1 MLVKVNLNGH
11 LVKLK
16 VDTGASLAVI
26 NSKTFDIIKSGLE
39 QIERSKNNVKFKTY
53 SGEIIRAQGQA
64 VIPIEY
70 ENQSLKCTLYIIEG
84 DRPNLLG
91 RDCLAKIC
99 LKWEE
104 LFSMNNESKTNLDD
118 LLHKFEDI
126 FSSELG
132 TMKNE
137 KAKIY
142 LKPNSI
148 PKFLRACPVPY
159 ALKNKIELEIERMVK
174 NNILEP
180 VDVSEWATPTAPV
193 IKEGGSI
200 RICGDY
206 KMTVDQ
212 VSQLGNYPIPKIDT
226 LFA

>member
-1 MLVKVNLNGH
+1 
-11 LVKLK
+11 
-16 VDTGASLAVI
+16 
-26 NSKTFDIIKSGLE
+26 
-39 QIERSKNNVKFKTY
+39 
-53 SGEIIRAQGQA
+53 
-64 VIPIEY
+64 
-70 ENQSLKCTLYIIEG
+70 
-84 DRPNLLG
+84 
-91 RDCLAKIC
+91 
-99 LKWEE
+99 
-104 LFSMNNESKTNLDD
+104 MNRESKTNLDD
-118 LLHKFEDI
+118 LLREFEDI

-137 KAKIY
+137 KAKLY
-142 LKPNSI
+142 LKPSSI
-148 PKFLRACPVPY
+148 LKFLKVRPVPY
-159 ALKNKIELEIERMVK
+159 PLKNKTELEIERMVK

-212 VSQLGNYPIPKIDT
+212 VSQLGNYPIDT

>member
-1 MLVKVNLNGH
+1 M
-11 LVKLK
+11 
-16 VDTGASLAVI
+16 
-26 NSKTFDIIKSGLE
+26 NS
-39 QIERSKNNVKFKTY
+39 
-53 SGEIIRAQGQA
+53 
-64 VIPIEY
+64 
-70 ENQSLKCTLYIIEG
+70 
-84 DRPNLLG
+84 
-91 RDCLAKIC
+91 
-99 LKWEE
+99 
-104 LFSMNNESKTNLDD
+104 ESITNLDD

-126 FSSELG
+126 FSGELG
-132 TMKNE
+132 IMKNE
-137 KAKIY
+137 KARIY

-148 PKFLRACPVPY
+148 RKFLKARPVPY
-159 ALKNKIELEIERMVK
+159 ALKNKIEFKIERMVK